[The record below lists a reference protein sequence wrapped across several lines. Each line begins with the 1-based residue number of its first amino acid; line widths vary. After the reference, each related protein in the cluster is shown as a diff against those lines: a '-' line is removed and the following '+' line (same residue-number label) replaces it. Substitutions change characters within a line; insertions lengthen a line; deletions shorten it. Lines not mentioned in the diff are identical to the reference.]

1 MPWEG
6 IWRFG
11 GFKVSFESTY
21 ISDYGTEVS
30 EVSRRW
36 SVKFTYTCR
45 QGKQDAQGN
54 VKRRSFSQK

>member
-1 MPWEG
+1 MPCEG

-21 ISDYGTEVS
+21 ISDHGTEVS

-45 QGKQDAQGN
+45 QGK
-54 VKRRSFSQK
+54 